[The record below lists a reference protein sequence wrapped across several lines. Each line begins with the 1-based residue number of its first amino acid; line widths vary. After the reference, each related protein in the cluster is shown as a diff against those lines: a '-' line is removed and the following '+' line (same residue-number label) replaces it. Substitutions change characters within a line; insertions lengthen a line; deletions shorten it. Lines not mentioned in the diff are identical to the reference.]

1 MSFAQIF
8 NRNQIFEELCRETL
22 NLGFEA
28 AGISLVSTEHHT
40 IEAVFGLG
48 ELKGMEGRSKHYLAN
63 ESELRDIQADI
74 VATGKTE
81 IIGGWDDR
89 FDEWIYK
96 EFNHERLVRVFTP
109 LLICRDNEANLI
121 DDWFEDAEW
130 IEISPENT
138 DSDPQHRSFKLILH
152 NDRVSDQIVIGTLE
166 ACLMGMER
174 SICPQ
179 QVNALNRLAASKAV
193 PIWKTKLLS
202 LLEEIAQE
210 ARTVLKA
217 DAATIN
223 YLFDTEKQTYI
234 YQAYSCKTGLTLLQH
249 CPPRIEGIGRQAIES
264 ATNVYVPPKDS
275 SLCLKFFN
283 DRAFQLGFKAIAAF
297 PLKLNLDGLFSSREK
312 QDNLFRHEGV
322 LYVASSK
329 QHPFYDIEEEALKFT
344 RRASDTIQQ
353 VLIYK
358 HYRERN
364 RQLSTLH
371 DITKALADI
380 SYDNSLLQRIAWDGL
395 NILAADVV
403 ILYEYTQSINAF
415 QTPPIIAGRLLRK
428 EEMLN
433 SISNENV
440 VPAWLVQQNK
450 SFYCPF
456 VDQHPE
462 ISQSAFA
469 NREKVKS
476 VAGVQLK
483 VADEIVGV
491 MFINYRRL
499 HEFTHEKQIIETLAS
514 SAAVAIKNQRW
525 LRARSDI
532 ERMVIT
538 TFSQQDLLDSILS
551 KAVLLS
557 NSETGSILLQDPHS
571 KDIKLDVKASYDVT
585 GSCHSQDVHRLEI
598 REKTISKVSRE
609 KRPIFFDSL
618 GKSGGSSI
626 SILSI
631 PLLYSNDRLL
641 GVLTLESTYPNTLVR
656 RQIKMVQTLVDLA
669 VIGIQNVNTTERLL
683 REKEIAIRGVM
694 SLSFVHH
701 MNNQI
706 GGLKERALIIK
717 DHSLRIS
724 PNDASLQIADIR
736 YQVNKI
742 IEITNNFL
750 LTADLMTQTFREEK
764 QRVHLNTILESSLRN
779 VGLPKS
785 IMCEVMLEDLP
796 PVLGGVEQ
804 LNFIF
809 TNLILNAVDAMPNGG
824 KLLIKGK
831 VSTDG
836 NDTLVRIDVSD
847 TGIGIKEEHLQQVF
861 DYGFTTKDAKA
872 QNGLGLGLWIT
883 RYSIEHLGGL
893 IVVQSQFHE
902 GSIFTVKLPACSPDF

>member
-1 MSFAQIF
+1 
-8 NRNQIFEELCRETL
+8 
-22 NLGFEA
+22 
-28 AGISLVSTEHHT
+28 
-40 IEAVFGLG
+40 
-48 ELKGMEGRSKHYLAN
+48 
-63 ESELRDIQADI
+63 
-74 VATGKTE
+74 
-81 IIGGWDDR
+81 
-89 FDEWIYK
+89 
-96 EFNHERLVRVFTP
+96 
-109 LLICRDNEANLI
+109 
-121 DDWFEDAEW
+121 
-130 IEISPENT
+130 
-138 DSDPQHRSFKLILH
+138 
-152 NDRVSDQIVIGTLE
+152 
-166 ACLMGMER
+166 
-174 SICPQ
+174 
-179 QVNALNRLAASKAV
+179 
-193 PIWKTKLLS
+193 
-202 LLEEIAQE
+202 
-210 ARTVLKA
+210 
-217 DAATIN
+217 
-223 YLFDTEKQTYI
+223 
-234 YQAYSCKTGLTLLQH
+234 
-249 CPPRIEGIGRQAIES
+249 
-264 ATNVYVPPKDS
+264 
-275 SLCLKFFN
+275 
-283 DRAFQLGFKAIAAF
+283 
-297 PLKLNLDGLFSSREK
+297 
-312 QDNLFRHEGV
+312 
-322 LYVASSK
+322 
-329 QHPFYDIEEEALKFT
+329 
-344 RRASDTIQQ
+344 
-353 VLIYK
+353 
-358 HYRERN
+358 
-364 RQLSTLH
+364 
-371 DITKALADI
+371 
-380 SYDNSLLQRIAWDGL
+380 
-395 NILAADVV
+395 VV

-483 VADEIVGV
+483 VADEMVGV

-585 GSCHSQDVHRLEI
+585 SSCHSQDVQRLEI
-598 REKTISKVSRE
+598 REETISKVSRE
-609 KRPIFFDSL
+609 KRPIIFDSP
-618 GKSGGSSI
+618 GISGGSSSI

-701 MNNQI
+701 INNQI
-706 GGLKERALIIK
+706 GGLKERALAIK
-717 DHSLRIS
+717 DYSLRIS
-724 PNDASLQIADIR
+724 PNEASIQIAGIR
-736 YQVNKI
+736 YEINKI
-742 IEITNNFL
+742 LEITNNFL
-750 LTADLMTQTFREEK
+750 LTAALMTQTFREEK
-764 QRVHLNTILESSLRN
+764 QRVHLKKILESSLRN
-779 VGLPKS
+779 IELPKS
-785 IMCEVMLEDLP
+785 IICEVIMEDLP
-796 PVLGGVEQ
+796 HVLGGVEQ
-804 LNFIF
+804 LNSIF
-809 TNLILNAVDAMPNGG
+809 TNLIFNAVAAMPNGG
-824 KLLIKGK
+824 KLLIMGK
-831 VSTDG
+831 KITEG
-836 NDTLVRIDVSD
+836 NDTLVRIEVSD
-847 TGIGIKEEHLQQVF
+847 TGIGIKEEHLQRVF

-872 QNGLGLGLWIT
+872 ESGLGLWIT

-893 IVVQSQFHE
+893 IEVQSQYDE